1 MMAVVGGTFSEFLE
15 VVRKNFGASDVRI
28 LSDGEAPP
36 PSQGVLVCELPLG
49 QLLAVSFTVPPA
61 DPHSAQRRLEMLVRA
76 FESTLS
82 ASPETAGS
90 APKAR
95 ALHDELAAL
104 VERAGAL
111 DALVIDAHSPAI
123 WGGAYAELPEVLELY
138 DPPREPDNVVRID
151 GQPTVNRATETS
163 ARGHALGLRVFEAL
177 ALDPRAMALV
187 PREACERHSM
197 VPLFGSGSA
206 LLLAM
211 VEPTN
216 LAAIYEASLAS
227 GLDVEPALAPERLIR
242 FILAWNYGGSKSI
255 PPPAPPSELD
265 DEERAAREAVAQA
278 ARNRWMRHFAT
289 RKAIQL
295 VRAMPEL
302 GNLHRGGHLNRTV
315 TEQDF
320 ACIARS
326 FAGIYVLVVVFEGP
340 FDEIRAKHAV
350 SQALPII
357 ESLVLAL
364 PPRDPPPSIVGAR
377 AARRPIRR

>member
-1 MMAVVGGTFSEFLE
+1 MTGVGGSFSEFLE

-28 LSDGEAPP
+28 LSEGETPP
-36 PSQGVLVCELPLG
+36 PSQGVIVCELPLG
-49 QLLAVSFTVPPA
+49 QLLAVSFAVPPS

-76 FESTLS
+76 FESTLAASAES
-82 ASPETAGS
+82 ASV
-90 APKAR
+90 APKTR

-123 WGGAYAELPEVLELY
+123 WGGAYAELPEVLEQY
-138 DPPREPDNVVRID
+138 EPPPPDNVVRID
-151 GQPTVNRATETS
+151 GQPTVSRATELGS
-163 ARGHALGLRVFEAL
+163 LARSLGLRVFEAL
-177 ALDPRAMALV
+177 ALDPRAMSLV

-197 VPLFGSGSA
+197 VPLFGSGSR

-211 VEPTN
+211 VDPTN
-216 LAAIYEASLAS
+216 LAGIYEAALAS
-227 GLDVEPALAPERLIR
+227 GVDVEPAVAPERLIR
-242 FILAWNYGGSKSI
+242 FILAWNYGSSSKSI
-255 PPPAPPSELD
+255 PPPKVELD
-265 DEERAAREAVAQA
+265 DDEKRSREQLAQA
-278 ARNRWMRHFAT
+278 ARDKWLRHFAT

-302 GNLHRGGHLNRTV
+302 ENLHRGGHVSRTV

-340 FDEIRAKHAV
+340 FDELKAKHAV

-364 PPRDPPPSIVGAR
+364 PPRDPPPTIAGAR

>member
-1 MMAVVGGTFSEFLE
+1 MTHVEGSFSEFLE

-28 LSDGEAPP
+28 LSDGETLP
-36 PSQGVLVCELPLG
+36 PSPGVIVCELPLG
-49 QLLAVSFTVPPA
+49 QLLAVSFAVPPT

-76 FESTLS
+76 FESTLATS
-82 ASPETAGS
+82 AETANV

-123 WGGAYAELPEVLELY
+123 WGGAYAELPEVLDLY
-138 DPPREPDNVVRID
+138 QPPRGPDNVVRID
-151 GQPTVNRATETS
+151 GQPTISRATELD
-163 ARGHALGLRVFEAL
+163 ARGRALGLRVFEAL

-187 PREACERHSM
+187 PREACERHAM
-197 VPLFGSGSA
+197 VPLFGSGSR

-211 VEPTN
+211 VDPTN
-216 LAAIYEASLAS
+216 LAGIYEAALAS
-227 GLDVEPALAPERLIR
+227 GVDVEPALAPERLIR
-242 FILAWNYGGSKSI
+242 FILGWNVPSTSKSI
-255 PPPAPPSELD
+255 PPAQRELD
-265 DEERAAREAVAQA
+265 DDEKLARERLAQG
-278 ARNRWMRHFAT
+278 ARDRWLRHFAT

-302 GNLHRGGHLNRTV
+302 ENLHRGGHLSRTV

-340 FDEIRAKHAV
+340 FDELKAKHAV

-364 PPRDPPPSIVGAR
+364 PPRDPPPAIAGAR

>member
-1 MMAVVGGTFSEFLE
+1 M
-15 VVRKNFGASDVRI
+15 
-28 LSDGEAPP
+28 
-36 PSQGVLVCELPLG
+36 VCELPLG
-49 QLLAVSFTVPPA
+49 QLLAVSFLVPPT

-76 FESTLS
+76 FESTLATS
-82 ASPETAGS
+82 AETANV

-123 WGGAYAELPEVLELY
+123 WGGAYAELPEVLSNTSLLAPTMSSESTGS
-138 DPPREPDNVVRID
+138 PPSAA
-151 GQPTVNRATETS
+151 QPSSMRAVGRS
-163 ARGHALGLRVFEAL
+163 GYVFSRRSH
-177 ALDPRAMALV
+177 LDPRAMALV
-187 PREACERHSM
+187 PRETCRKARHG
-197 VPLFGSGSA
+197 PA
-206 LLLAM
+206 LRLWI
-211 VEPTN
+211 PT
-216 LAAIYEASLAS
+216 AS
-227 GLDVEPALAPERLIR
+227 GDGRSHRPHRHLRGRACFGRRCRARPLAPERLIR
-242 FILAWNYGGSKSI
+242 FILAWNVPSSSKSI
-255 PPPAPPSELD
+255 PPAQRELD
-265 DEERAAREAVAQA
+265 DDEKLAREHLAQG
-278 ARNRWMRHFAT
+278 ARDRWLRHFAT

-302 GNLHRGGHLNRTV
+302 ENLHRGGHLSRTV

-340 FDEIRAKHAV
+340 FDELKAKHGV

-364 PPRDPPPSIVGAR
+364 PPRSPSVDR
-377 AARRPIRR
+377 RSARRPKTDPALNEFRCQAGGLVGVGPNSGLAPGGAGAKPP

>member
-1 MMAVVGGTFSEFLE
+1 MSAVGGSFSEFLE

-28 LSDGEAPP
+28 LSEGEAPP
-36 PSQGVLVCELPLG
+36 PSQGVIVCELPLG
-49 QLLAVSFTVPPA
+49 QLLAVSFTVPPS

-76 FESTLS
+76 FESTLAAS
-82 ASPETAGS
+82 AETTS
-90 APKAR
+90 VAPKTR
-95 ALHDELAAL
+95 ALHDELAVL

-123 WGGAYAELPEVLELY
+123 WGGAYAELPEVLEQY
-138 DPPREPDNVVRID
+138 EPPRPDNVVRID
-151 GQPTVNRATETS
+151 GQPTVSRATELT
-163 ARGHALGLRVFEAL
+163 ARARSLGLRAFEAL

-197 VPLFGSGSA
+197 VPLFGSGSR

-216 LAAIYEASLAS
+216 LAAIYEAALAS
-227 GLDVEPALAPERLIR
+227 GVEVEPALAPERLIR
-242 FILAWNYGGSKSI
+242 FILAWNYGSTSKSI
-255 PPPAPPSELD
+255 PPPRTDLD
-265 DEERAAREAVAQA
+265 DDEKQARQQLAQA
-278 ARNRWMRHFAT
+278 ARDQWLRHFAT

-302 GNLHRGGHLNRTV
+302 ENLHRGGHLSRTV

-340 FDEIRAKHAV
+340 FDELRAKHAV

-357 ESLVLAL
+357 ETLVLAL
-364 PPRDPPPSIVGAR
+364 PPRDPPPTSAGAR

>member
-1 MMAVVGGTFSEFLE
+1 MSPVGGTFTEFLE

-28 LSDGEAPP
+28 LDEGEAPP
-36 PSQGVLVCELPLG
+36 PSQGVIVCELPLG
-49 QLLAVSFTVPPA
+49 QLLAVSFAVPPS

-76 FESTLS
+76 FESTLATSSES
-82 ASPETAGS
+82 ASA
-90 APKAR
+90 APKTR

-123 WGGAYAELPEVLELY
+123 WGGAYAELPEVLEQFE
-138 DPPREPDNVVRID
+138 PPRGPDNVVRID
-151 GQPTVNRATETS
+151 GQPTVSRSTELS
-163 ARGHALGLRVFEAL
+163 ARALSLGLRAFEAL

-197 VPLFGSGSA
+197 VPLFGAGSG

-211 VEPTN
+211 VDPTN
-216 LAAIYEASLAS
+216 LAGIYEAALAS
-227 GLDVEPALAPERLIR
+227 GVDVEPALAPERLIR
-242 FILAWNYGGSKSI
+242 FILAWNYGSSSKSI
-255 PPPAPPSELD
+255 PPPRRDLD
-265 DEERAAREAVAQA
+265 DEEKQAREQLAQA
-278 ARNRWMRHFAT
+278 ARDKWLRHFAT

-302 GNLHRGGHLNRTV
+302 ENLHRGGHLSRTV

-340 FDEIRAKHAV
+340 FDELKAKHAV

-364 PPRDPPPSIVGAR
+364 PPRDPPPNMAGAR

>member
-1 MMAVVGGTFSEFLE
+1 MTGVEDSFSEFLE

-28 LSDGEAPP
+28 LGEGEVPP
-36 PSQGVLVCELPLG
+36 PSQGVMVCELPLG
-49 QLLAVSFTVPPA
+49 QLLAVSFLVPPT

-82 ASPETAGS
+82 TSAETAS
-90 APKAR
+90 VAPKAR

-123 WGGAYAELPEVLELY
+123 WGGAYAELPEILEQY
-138 DPPREPDNVVRID
+138 EPPRADNVVRID
-151 GQPTVNRATETS
+151 GQPTVSRATELD
-163 ARGHALGLRVFEAL
+163 ARGRSLGLRVFEAL

-187 PREACERHSM
+187 PRETCERHAM
-197 VPLFGSGSA
+197 VPLFGSGSR

-211 VEPTN
+211 VDPTD
-216 LAAIYEASLAS
+216 LTGIYEAALAS
-227 GLDVEPALAPERLIR
+227 GVDVEPALAPERLIR
-242 FILAWNYGGSKSI
+242 FILAWNVPSTAKSI
-255 PPPAPPSELD
+255 PPAQRDLD
-265 DEERAAREAVAQA
+265 QDEKLAHEHLAQGARD
-278 ARNRWMRHFAT
+278 RWLRHFAT

-302 GNLHRGGHLNRTV
+302 ENLHRGGHLSRTV

-340 FDEIRAKHAV
+340 FDELKAKHGV

-364 PPRDPPPSIVGAR
+364 PPRDPPPSIAGAR